1 MDLSLIKKN
10 VNLMPVFISNEQRE
24 NSIDCG
30 LLESQGER
38 ILLFLGC
45 ENQELS
51 VLLANDR
58 KIRALNKQ
66 YRGEDRATDVLSFS
80 QNEEEDNK
88 PSLRLMGDV
97 VISTLTAKRQAAEH
111 GLTLEE
117 EIVLLLIHGTLHLL
131 GFDHERSDE
140 EACRMKQKT
149 RELFG
154 LIFPNK
160 KPEESCSL
168 YSD

>member
-1 MDLSLIKKN
+1 
-10 VNLMPVFISNEQRE
+10 MPVFINDEQKE
-24 NSIDCG
+24 HSIDFV
-30 LLESQGER
+30 LLESQGES

-58 KIRALNKQ
+58 KIRTLNKQ
-66 YRGEDRATDVLSFS
+66 YRGQDRATDVLSFS
-80 QNEEEDNK
+80 QNEEENK
-88 PSLRLMGDV
+88 PNSHLMGDV
-97 VISTLTAKRQAAEH
+97 VISTVTAKRQAAEH

-117 EIVLLLIHGTLHLL
+117 EIALLLIHGILHLL
-131 GFDHERSDE
+131 GFGHERSDE
-140 EACRMKQKT
+140 EACHMKQKT
-149 RELFG
+149 RELFDW
-154 LIFPNK
+154 IFPNK

>member
-1 MDLSLIKKN
+1 
-10 VNLMPVFISNEQRE
+10 MPVFINDEQKE
-24 NSIDCG
+24 HSIDFV
-30 LLESQGER
+30 LLESQGES

-58 KIRALNKQ
+58 KIRTLNEQ
-66 YRGEDRATDVLSFS
+66 YRGQDRATDVLSFS
-80 QNEEEDNK
+80 QNEEEEENK
-88 PSLRLMGDV
+88 PNSHLLGDV
-97 VISTLTAKRQAAEH
+97 VISTVTAKRQAAEH

-117 EIVLLLIHGTLHLL
+117 EIVLLLIHGILHLL
-131 GFDHERSDE
+131 GFDHERSNE
-140 EACRMKQKT
+140 EACHMKQKT
-149 RELFG
+149 RELFDW
-154 LIFPNK
+154 IFPNK

>member
-1 MDLSLIKKN
+1 
-10 VNLMPVFISNEQRE
+10 MPVFINDEQRE
-24 NSIDCG
+24 HSIDCM
-30 LLESQGER
+30 LLESQGES
-38 ILLFLGC
+38 ILLFLEC

-58 KIRALNKQ
+58 KIRTLNKK

-80 QNEEEDNK
+80 QNEEEDNLN
-88 PSLRLMGDV
+88 SHLMGDV
-97 VISTLTAKRQAAEH
+97 VISTVTAKRQAAEH

-117 EIVLLLIHGTLHLL
+117 EIVLLLIHGILHLL

-140 EACRMKQKT
+140 ESCHMKQKT
-149 RELFG
+149 RELFDW
-154 LIFPNK
+154 IFPNK

>member
-1 MDLSLIKKN
+1 
-10 VNLMPVFISNEQRE
+10 MPVFINDEQRE
-24 NSIDCG
+24 HSIDCV
-30 LLESQGER
+30 LLESQGES

-58 KIRALNKQ
+58 KIRTLNKQ
-66 YRGEDRATDVLSFS
+66 YRGQDRATDV
-80 QNEEEDNK
+80 ENK
-88 PSLRLMGDV
+88 PNSHLMGDV
-97 VISTLTAKRQAAEH
+97 VISTVTAKRQAAEH

-117 EIVLLLIHGTLHLL
+117 EIALLLIHGILHLL

-140 EACRMKQKT
+140 EACHMKQKT
-149 RELFG
+149 RELFDW
-154 LIFPNK
+154 IFPNK